1 VLSAQQFVARGEAVQ
16 AMKAEGI
23 EYEQRMDLLEEVTY
37 PKPLEGLLREAFDTY
52 RASQPWIG
60 DFDISPKSVIR
71 DMYERAMSFGEYI
84 AFYRLARSE
93 GLVLRYLSDA
103 YRTLRSTV
111 PDDLKNEDLLDLIEW
126 LGELVRQTDSSVLD
140 EWEALI
146 DPAAVEAAA
155 RREESEEA
163 VVPPA
168 PKLLTSNPR
177 AFRILVRNELFRRVT
192 LAAREAWDELG
203 ELDSS
208 SGFDAERWASSMDH
222 YYDVHDSVG
231 IGPHARSAALLI
243 LEEGADVWRARQIF
257 DDPAGDHDW
266 GISAEVDLAASNE
279 TGAAVVRVV
288 AVDQL

>member
-23 EYEQRMDLLEEVTY
+23 EYEQRMELLDEVTY
-37 PKPLEGLLREAFDTY
+37 PKPLLGLLTEAFDTY

-84 AFYRLARSE
+84 AFYRLPRSE

-111 PDDLKNEDLLDLIEW
+111 PDELKNDDLLDLIEW

-203 ELDSS
+203 DLDAS
-208 SGFDAERWASSMDH
+208 SGFSADRWATAMDD

-243 LEEGADVWRARQIF
+243 LEEQPTMWRARQIF

-266 GISAEVDLAASNE
+266 GITAEIDLAASNE
-279 TGAAVVRVV
+279 AGTAVVRVT